1 MISCK
6 LVWDVCVITQT
17 CLDFVRY
24 HAYMFGNSALSCNIV
39 WMFGAV
45 LLWDDFSIVWGSFT
59 LRQFYYSLGQ
69 FYFGAVLLW
78 DSKINLKETKHFV
91 ILLHSYLRAC
101 TARVSEA
108 SGWSER
114 I

>member
-17 CLDFVRY
+17 CLDCVRD
-24 HAYMFGNSALSCNIV
+24 HADMFGNSALSCNIV

-45 LLWDDFSIVWGSFT
+45 LLWDGFNIVLDSFT

-69 FYFGAVLLW
+69 F
-78 DSKINLKETKHFV
+78 
-91 ILLHSYLRAC
+91 
-101 TARVSEA
+101 
-108 SGWSER
+108 
-114 I
+114 